1 MNRRVLAA
9 ACLALL
15 ALLMANLIRCQQ
27 VYQKAGQV
35 KEAGMSPRGV
45 IFRDVPRTED
55 TATLV
60 PATFA
65 PDDTVKYYRI
75 PKVGKKEPQCPYGC
89 FSKCKDC
96 DQCKIYGPDKDKAI
110 ARMKREGGV
119 RSVYGFRKFSP
130 GEEPQVFN
138 GMIIVGYKYVPSGKK
153 D

>member
-75 PKVGKKEPQCPYGC
+75 PKVGRSAPTGASP
-89 FSKCKDC
+89 S
-96 DQCKIYGPDKDKAI
+96 
-110 ARMKREGGV
+110 ARTATSARYTG
-119 RSVYGFRKFSP
+119 RIRTR
-130 GEEPQVFN
+130 
-138 GMIIVGYKYVPSGKK
+138 PSRA
-153 D
+153 